1 MRLLYGA
8 ELVCEVFD
16 GSQTMPRIRR
26 ATETDEGGRGLQLI
40 TALSGQWGARYTPK
54 GKCIWT
60 EQPLPDPDGGQE
72 APVDMAGLLL
82 NPADF
87 DGDWEALL

>member
-1 MRLLYGA
+1 
-8 ELVCEVFD
+8 
-16 GSQTMPRIRR
+16 MPRIRR

-40 TALSGQWGARYTPK
+40 SALSTRWGARYTPT

-60 EQPLPDPDGGQE
+60 EQSLRGPDLPSD
-72 APVDMAGLLL
+72 VLLL

-87 DGDWEALL
+87 DEDWDALL